1 MTRTKASALKTRK
14 STRMG
19 EATQQIELQ
28 RQHIVFLKRQ
38 NADYKEEVRKL
49 TNKIGYHEAMAEE
62 DEQVLKIVRMNEA
75 MCRADAI
82 KWKAEAEAASL
93 LSAAWLSSQDD

>member
-1 MTRTKASALKTRK
+1 MSAE
-14 STRMG
+14 G
-19 EATQQIELQ
+19 EE
-28 RQHIVFLKRQ
+28 
-38 NADYKEEVRKL
+38 
-49 TNKIGYHEAMAEE
+49 
-62 DEQVLKIVRMNEA
+62 VLKIVRLKEA